1 MKEHFRSV
9 PPVINFSRRYFYN
22 NELKPLRI
30 LNHNT
35 IYKEPL
41 VDVYVNNGERSG
53 DKNIG
58 ECEFILNS
66 IKKIIDDEKFKN
78 TTIGIVSL
86 LNISQSDFIW
96 SQILEHIGPEKIL
109 QHKIIASDA
118 SGFQGRQKDI
128 VFISMVTSSG
138 KMSLSSTP
146 QKIEQ
151 QFNVALSRARDKV
164 FLVRSFKLD
173 NLEREDLLRRSLLD
187 HFSNY
192 NRNNFLKNKNQNVS
206 MSTFKSEFSQFLKD
220 RGYYVLVD
228 YDIGN
233 FKVDFVVQNPL
244 NSAQLIIECDGADRE
259 FSNLWSVRMSRHRL
273 LERMGWNIFRFFA
286 SSYYLNKDNIKSS
299 VLQKLDELCIYP
311 TNDKKI
317 IGPVISDKI
326 EYKSNIKD
334 SQHKLTIVA

>member
-1 MKEHFRSV
+1 MSHQRVSETLPAIFGHFDVVIVDEASQSDISSLPVILRGQKIVIVGDDKQVSPSSLGIDESRILKLSHQYLQDQVEIFKPYFMPDRSLYDLASVVFSKTSIYLKEHFRSV
-9 PPVINFSRRYFYN
+9 PPVINFSRKYFYN

-30 LNHNT
+30 LNHNS

-41 VDVYVNNGERSG
+41 VDVYVNNGVRAG

-58 ECEFILNS
+58 ECEFIINS
-66 IKKIIDDEKFKN
+66 IKKIIDDEKFKYS
-78 TTIGIVSL
+78 TIGVVSL
-86 LNISQSDFIW
+86 LNIRQSDFIW

-109 QHKIIASDA
+109 QHQIIASDA

-173 NLEREDLLRRSLLD
+173 DLEREDLLRRSLLD

-192 NRNNFLKNKNQNVS
+192 NRNNFSNK
-206 MSTFKSEFSQFLKD
+206 
-220 RGYYVLVD
+220 
-228 YDIGN
+228 
-233 FKVDFVVQNPL
+233 
-244 NSAQLIIECDGADRE
+244 
-259 FSNLWSVRMSRHRL
+259 
-273 LERMGWNIFRFFA
+273 
-286 SSYYLNKDNIKSS
+286 
-299 VLQKLDELCIYP
+299 
-311 TNDKKI
+311 
-317 IGPVISDKI
+317 
-326 EYKSNIKD
+326 
-334 SQHKLTIVA
+334 